1 MIFLDFLMDFYG
13 FSRVF
18 MVFCGYLWFFC
29 VFFLS
34 FFAGICG
41 CLWIL
46 MGFSFIS
53 WNLVVDFQ
61 GPDDI

>member
-1 MIFLDFLMDFYG
+1 MGFREFL
-13 FSRVF
+13 
-18 MVFCGYLWFFC
+18 W
-29 VFFLS
+29 
-34 FFAGICG
+34 FFAGICGFFVFFFRFFAGFCG